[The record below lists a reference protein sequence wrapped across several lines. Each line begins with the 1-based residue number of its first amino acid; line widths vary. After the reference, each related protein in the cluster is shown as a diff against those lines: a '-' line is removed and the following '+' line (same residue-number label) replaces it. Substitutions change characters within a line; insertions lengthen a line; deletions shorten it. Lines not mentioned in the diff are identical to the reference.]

1 MTALAKIQPKPA
13 VEGTL
18 REERPIAIPHGDQY
32 LTGSLALV
40 PEPEGLVL
48 VANDRGCGR
57 QSATERA
64 LTAALRREGFATAI
78 VDLLLPEEAGS
89 PTGAAWT
96 RLQMQEL
103 ARRIGSARDWVARQP
118 EIARLPLLLL
128 GHGAGAGA
136 AFLSA
141 EARPAGLAGTLGCV
155 GRSGALDW
163 TAIQRN
169 GSAPAPLL
177 RRVLTAIQRG
187 SPTPHLRAG

>member
-18 REERPIAIPHGDQY
+18 REERPIAIPHGGEH

-40 PEPEGLVL
+40 PEPEALVL

-57 QSATERA
+57 HSAAERE
-64 LTAALRREGFATAI
+64 LTAALRREGFATVI
-78 VDLLLPEEAGS
+78 VDLLLPDEAAK
-89 PTGAAWT
+89 PARAAWT

-103 ARRIGSARDWVARQP
+103 ARRIGSARDWLSRRS
-118 EIARLPLLLL
+118 EIGRLPLLLL

-141 EARPAGLAGTLGCV
+141 EARPAGLAGTLGCI
-155 GRSGALDW
+155 GHPGALDW

-177 RRVLTAIQRG
+177 RRVLTALQRG
-187 SPTPHLRAG
+187 APTPHLRAG